1 MTSHEYAGELLKIV
15 NYLTD
20 GRPEFEVDFPPTVR
34 FHFWSE
40 KEKFVAAV
48 KALGSGTKE
57 VSGSD
62 FYFRVKGASIAVQA
76 NRDSVCKKIQE
87 AKWECEPLFTPEE
100 VQAMI
105 PTPSNVLET
114 EDIPF

>member
-34 FHFWSE
+34 FHFWFE

-48 KALGSGTKE
+48 RDC
-57 VSGSD
+57 VS
-62 FYFRVKGASIAVQA
+62 
-76 NRDSVCKKIQE
+76 
-87 AKWECEPLFTPEE
+87 
-100 VQAMI
+100 
-105 PTPSNVLET
+105 
-114 EDIPF
+114 